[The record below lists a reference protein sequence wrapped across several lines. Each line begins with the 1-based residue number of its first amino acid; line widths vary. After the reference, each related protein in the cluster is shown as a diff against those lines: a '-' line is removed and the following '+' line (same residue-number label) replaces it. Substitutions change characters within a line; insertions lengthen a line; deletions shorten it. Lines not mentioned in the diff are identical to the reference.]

1 MSYCSNNANC
11 IIKTIYIIVPSTRLI
26 TLVVCILILST
37 SNPYSVAETDKEWKT
52 NEKCRQTIL
61 NKYPDAICKLL
72 KDPKNCK
79 SLCEKHGYNNCQG
92 SKGEIK
98 KLLCKTKTKDNKEE
112 RVEIEE
118 QGPKMCCCH
127 VICHEEDKKQQSK
140 TDHTHELL
148 TKYKRLGNNI

>member
-1 MSYCSNNANC
+1 MSHYRNNANFL
-11 IIKTIYIIVPSTRLI
+11 IGSIYDIVPSSRLI
-26 TLVVCILILST
+26 SLIVCIFILST

-61 NKYPDAICKLL
+61 KKYPDAICELL
-72 KDPKNCK
+72 KDPKHCK

-112 RVEIEE
+112 TVEIEE

-127 VICHEEDKKQQSK
+127 VICHKEVEKKQPK
-140 TDHTHELL
+140 NDNKHEIL
-148 TKYKRLGNNI
+148 TNYKKLGKYI

>member
-1 MSYCSNNANC
+1 MSYCSKNANR
-11 IIKTIYIIVPSTRLI
+11 IIKTIYNIVQSTRLI

-61 NKYPDAICKLL
+61 KKYPDAICELL
-72 KDPKNCK
+72 KDPKHCK

-112 RVEIEE
+112 TVEIEE

-127 VICHEEDKKQQSK
+127 VICHKEVEKKQPK
-140 TDHTHELL
+140 NDNKHEIL
-148 TKYKRLGNNI
+148 TNYKKLGKFI

>member
-37 SNPYSVAETDKEWKT
+37 SNPYSVAESDKEWKT

-61 NKYPDAICKLL
+61 KKYPDAICELL
-72 KDPKNCK
+72 KDPKHCK

-112 RVEIEE
+112 TVEIEE

-127 VICHEEDKKQQSK
+127 VICHKEVEKKQPK
-140 TDHTHELL
+140 NDNKHEILSN
-148 TKYKRLGNNI
+148 YKKLGNHI

>member
-1 MSYCSNNANC
+1 MSYYSNNANFL
-11 IIKTIYIIVPSTRLI
+11 IESIYDIVPSTRLI
-26 TLVVCILILST
+26 SLIVCLLILST
-37 SNPYSVAETDKEWKT
+37 SYPYSVAETDKEWKT

-61 NKYPDAICKLL
+61 KKYPDAICELL
-72 KDPKNCK
+72 KDPKHCK

-112 RVEIEE
+112 TVEIEE

-127 VICHEEDKKQQSK
+127 VICHEDDKKLQSK
-140 TDHTHELL
+140 TDHKHELL

>member
-1 MSYCSNNANC
+1 MSYCNNSANC
-11 IIKTIYIIVPSTRLI
+11 IIESIYNIVPSSRLI
-26 TLVVCILILST
+26 SLIVCILILST
-37 SNPYSVAETDKEWKT
+37 SKPYSVAESDKEWKT

-61 NKYPDAICKLL
+61 KKYPDAICELL
-72 KDPKNCK
+72 KDPKHCK

-112 RVEIEE
+112 TVEIEE

-127 VICHEEDKKQQSK
+127 VICHEEDKEQQSK
-140 TDHTHELL
+140 TDDKHELL
-148 TKYKRLGNNI
+148 TKYKRLGNSI